1 MKVENR
7 TFIVSGGSSGLGAAT
22 VQDLLARN
30 AYVSI
35 LDRSPP
41 PEELKSSSRVRYFA
55 VDIREVDQINKGVE
69 GTVEWTKETSAPLG
83 GVVNCAGVAVAA
95 KIIDSHN
102 EPHSLDLWDFAI
114 AVNLT
119 GTFNLTRLALKHLVK
134 VAPEEGP
141 DGERGVIIFVASAA
155 AYEGQ
160 PGQTAYAAT
169 KGGIRS
175 MTLPMARDLARHGVR
190 VVTIAPGVFDSSMTA
205 NFSPKAR
212 KSLENEGII
221 YPRRFG
227 QPYEFAGTVRWILD
241 TPYINGETIRL
252 SGAGRL
258 PGKL

>member
-7 TFIVSGGSSGLGAAT
+7 TFIVSGGYVLASRIFETGSDLVDRSSGLGAAT
-22 VQDLLARN
+22 VQDLLAQN

-55 VDIREVDQINKGVE
+55 VDIREVDQINRAVE

-155 AYEGQ
+155 AV
-160 PGQTAYAAT
+160 
-169 KGGIRS
+169 R
-175 MTLPMARDLARHGVR
+175 TLFFMSA
-190 VVTIAPGVFDSSMTA
+190 
-205 NFSPKAR
+205 
-212 KSLENEGII
+212 SLRNS
-221 YPRRFG
+221 
-227 QPYEFAGTVRWILD
+227 V
-241 TPYINGETIRL
+241 
-252 SGAGRL
+252 
-258 PGKL
+258 